1 MSTATLAKPRDVVA
15 DHLSVLRS
23 YARQIASEGER
34 SLSIREDADRAA
46 RVEEFMAIG
55 LAYKCTPKE
64 LVSLL
69 YADVF
74 QTKRGCDCYSCKRRR
89 MLADSHYSRLEA

>member
-1 MSTATLAKPRDVVA
+1 MTIAASAKPKDVVA

-23 YARQIASEGER
+23 YARKMASEGEP
-34 SLSIREDADRAA
+34 LSVGEDADRAA

-55 LAYKCTPKE
+55 LAYRCTPKE

-74 QTKRGCDCYSCKRRR
+74 RTRRGCDCYSCKRRR
-89 MLADSHYSRLEA
+89 MLADRRYSRLEA

>member
-1 MSTATLAKPRDVVA
+1 MTIAALAKPKDVVA

-23 YARQIASEGER
+23 YARKMASEREP
-34 SLSIREDADRAA
+34 LSVREDADRAA

-55 LAYKCTPKE
+55 LAYRCTPRE

-74 QTKRGCDCYSCKRRR
+74 RTRRGCDCYSCKRRR
-89 MLADSHYSRLEA
+89 MLDDPRYSRLEA